1 MIHDPLTP
9 LEQIEKR
16 ECVTVLYCTSAP
28 PIIPAFCESHR
39 FLQAQWID
47 FDVFENCTTSS
58 PSTRSLVAREITDV
72 LPGDTV
78 KKIEQAAR
86 GLIEN
91 DCPAFKITCSSIEV
105 YRVGGV
111 IGSRLVCR

>member
-1 MIHDPLTP
+1 MNYGPLTL

-39 FLQAQWID
+39 FLQAQWIN

-58 PSTRSLVAREITDV
+58 PSKWSLVTSYTLTV
-72 LPGDTV
+72 LSGDTV
-78 KKIEQAAR
+78 KKIEQTAR
-86 GLIEN
+86 ELIRQ
-91 DCPAFKITCSSIEV
+91 DPAFKTVCTNIEV
-105 YRVGGV
+105 CEVRGV
-111 IGSRLVCR
+111 INSRFTCR